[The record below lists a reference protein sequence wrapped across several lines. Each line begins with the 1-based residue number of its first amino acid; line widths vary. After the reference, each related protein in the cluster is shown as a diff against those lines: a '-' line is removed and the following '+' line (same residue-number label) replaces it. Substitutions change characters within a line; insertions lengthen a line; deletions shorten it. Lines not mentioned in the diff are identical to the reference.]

1 MNYYI
6 ADTHFG
12 HRNVIKFDS
21 RPFGSMDEMEKIIIS
36 NWNNVVNDEDVVYV
50 LGDFSWYK
58 EEKTLEILDM
68 LNGKKVLIMGNHDRI
83 SLDVAKKFSSRVTYL
98 EINDGENRVVMSHYP
113 MPFWNGQ
120 FRNTVHL
127 YGHVHNS
134 YQQEYCEKVK
144 AEIRYVQNIPMRTYN
159 VGCMMP
165 YMEYRPKTLKEI
177 LDYHN
182 ERKME
187 VEECRW

>member
-21 RPFGSMDEMEKIIIS
+21 RPFDSMDEMEKIIIN
-36 NWNNVVNDEDVVYV
+36 NWNSVVNDEDVVYV

-83 SLDVAKKFSSRVTYL
+83 SPAVAKKFSSRVTYL
-98 EINDGENRVVMSHYP
+98 EINDGEDRVVMSHYP

-134 YQQEYCEKVK
+134 YQQKYLEKVK
-144 AEIRYVQNIPMRTYN
+144 AEIRYVQNIPMRMYN

-187 VEECRW
+187 VEECR